1 MVETARGKPDLHTV
15 KRESENQKEQ
25 YETPNKILGMDLVNM
40 EKFQVKG
47 YKYLLNA
54 IDMSSRFLYSV
65 ALKNKT
71 DAEVLNGFK
80 KIFNKSKIRAVRS
93 DNGSEFINKKF
104 TDYLETNDIKQILS
118 EASKPQRNGMIERAN
133 ATIKEL
139 IQKSIEM
146 IDKFDWVKF

>member
-1 MVETARGKPDLHTV
+1 LYR
-15 KRESENQKEQ
+15 
-25 YETPNKILGMDLVNM
+25 YEFKI
-40 EKFQVKG
+40 
-47 YKYLLNA
+47 Y
-54 IDMSSRFLYSV
+54 IYSV

-71 DAEVLNGFK
+71 DTEVLYGFK
-80 KIFNKSKIRAVRS
+80 NIFNKSKLRAVRS